1 MARRTKVQVG
11 NEIIDGIDLDFR
23 TLREEWNEYETEDG
37 SRIRVK
43 LVVSEIIRTDR
54 YDNQTDQPV
63 YIVRSG
69 NIVVTKA
76 PDELREELR
85 RRASGQS

>member
-1 MARRTKVQVG
+1 VARRTKVQVG
-11 NEIIDGIDLDFR
+11 NETVDGIDLDFR

-54 YDNQTDQPV
+54 YDHQLDQPIYV
-63 YIVRSG
+63 VRSG

-76 PDELREELR
+76 PDELKEELR
-85 RRASGQS
+85 RRASEK